1 MDSCFGNASNDKRDG
16 MGFDVEDDSHIF
28 FTGEGFKDDIAEP
41 SSEVKVLGGN
51 LKFY

>member
-1 MDSCFGNASNDKRDG
+1 MDGCFGNASNDKRDG
-16 MGFDVEDDSHIF
+16 IGFDVEDNSHIF
-28 FTGEGFKDDIAEP
+28 FTGEDFKDDIAES